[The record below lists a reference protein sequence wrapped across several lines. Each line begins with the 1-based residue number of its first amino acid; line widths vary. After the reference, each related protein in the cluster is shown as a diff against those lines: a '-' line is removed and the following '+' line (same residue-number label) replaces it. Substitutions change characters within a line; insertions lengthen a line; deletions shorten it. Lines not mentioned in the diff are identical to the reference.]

1 MTYKTVRGFS
11 IMRAK
16 GTVAVY
22 CVMWIVLLGMHGPDA
37 LAKQQD
43 EPVLLSEGVLLTAAQ
58 GNLVKHVSERTWS
71 FRVKDEFSV
80 GQIKLKAGARFALLS
95 SAVFEA
101 MLADQEEHANAT
113 YLLWGRVTRYKGR
126 NYLFPLSFMLL
137 NEAAPPPAKSDD
149 APATENKDQVPVET
163 ALEDELIPEFITKL
177 RQGPSVVRPRTA
189 KTYTKVPPNKIAL
202 DRTGYLKQQEQA
214 WVFVHAGLGQNR
226 LTKQVR
232 LLPCALLES
241 MEQQQAQ
248 SPETLYFRVAGMH
261 TLFKGQTYLLLRR
274 ATRAYSHG
282 NFKR

>member
-1 MTYKTVRGFS
+1 MSAKETVV
-11 IMRAK
+11 ICCA
-16 GTVAVY
+16 
-22 CVMWIVLLGMHGPDA
+22 MWMLLLGLYGPDA
-37 LAKQQD
+37 QAKQKD
-43 EPVLLSEGVLLTAAQ
+43 KSALLSEGVLLTAAQ

-71 FRVKDEFSV
+71 FRVKGAFSV
-80 GQIKLKAGARFALLS
+80 GQIRLKAGTRFAMLP

-113 YLLWGRVTRYKGR
+113 YLLWARVTRYEGR

-137 NEAAPPPAKSDD
+137 NEAEPPPTKSNAAD
-149 APATENKDQVPVET
+149 ATENEDQAPVET
-163 ALEDELIPEFITKL
+163 MPEDELIPESITKL
-177 RQGPSVVRPRTA
+177 RQGPSIVRPRTEKTHA
-189 KTYTKVPPNKIAL
+189 KVVPNKIAL
-202 DRTGYLKQQEQA
+202 DRTGYLKQQDQA

-226 LTKQVR
+226 QTQQVR

-241 MEQQQAQ
+241 MEQQQAL
-248 SPETLYFRVAGMH
+248 SPEILYFRVAGMR